1 MSLAQTAIAPSLLP
15 AAAITKGRLCERVT
29 DGGVEKVQHYNA
41 ANTIANAQR
50 FAGVAAE
57 THDGTGTRAVSLY
70 GINQYAPVTSGAAIG
85 VADYFLTSNNAGK
98 LVAAAAG
105 DIVTCLNV
113 YGLTTTGADETIN
126 VFICPPFAWAA

>member
-1 MSLAQTAIAPSLLP
+1 MSFAQTAIAPSLLP
-15 AAAITKGRLCERVT
+15 AAAIVKGRLCERVT
-29 DGGVEKVQHYNA
+29 SGGAELVQHYNA

-57 THDGTGTRAVSLY
+57 THDGTGTRYISLY
-70 GINQYAPVTSGAAIG
+70 GIGQICPVVSGAAIG
-85 VADYFLTSNNAGK
+85 VADYFLTSNNVGK

-113 YGLTTTGADETIN
+113 YGNTTTGADEDVI
-126 VFICPPFAWAA
+126 VYICAPFAWQ